1 VRGTAAEPRSQS
13 RRGGHLRADPHVLR
27 GQREQARDREEVRH
41 QRYSTHEAERVN
53 HIDKLAKQTP
63 IYYAARR
70 GHMEMCQ
77 LLIEKGADITILDM
91 SNKTVVEYAKKA
103 KFLEVADY
111 LAG

>member
-1 VRGTAAEPRSQS
+1 
-13 RRGGHLRADPHVLR
+13 
-27 GQREQARDREEVRH
+27 
-41 QRYSTHEAERVN
+41 
-53 HIDKLAKQTP
+53 
-63 IYYAARR
+63 
-70 GHMEMCQ
+70 MEMCQ